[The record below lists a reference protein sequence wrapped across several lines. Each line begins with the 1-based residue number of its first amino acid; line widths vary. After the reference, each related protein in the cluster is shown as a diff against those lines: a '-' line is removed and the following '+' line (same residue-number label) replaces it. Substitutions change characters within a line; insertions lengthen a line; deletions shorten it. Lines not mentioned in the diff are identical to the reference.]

1 MERQIGKGT
10 LILLLGLSGF
20 MVMADNWVVS
30 PILPAI
36 AKSLRTDIP
45 TAGLLIAAYMIPFG
59 IFQVI
64 LGPLAD
70 RYGKKQVITLSMVL
84 FTIATGLCAFG
95 SGLASVGIFRALTG
109 VFAASVM
116 PISFALIG
124 DTFPMQERQ
133 QALGTFIGIS
143 FLGQGLSMAM
153 GGIISYFFDWHGVF
167 LVYAVLSM
175 VPTVLL
181 LKNYRLIPSQ
191 KNSNSSIIKPY
202 LDLLS
207 NSASL
212 FTYLAI
218 VLEGTFILG
227 SFSYGGSY
235 LSRIHHYNSL
245 QIGLVMTGFGI
256 MSVIG
261 GRISGELAN
270 RVGALRV
277 LSTGLLLAAAGDL
290 LIYFRGDNIGIFTV
304 GIATLGLGFIFTH
317 STLVTRATG
326 FAPKSRGIAMS
337 LVSFCFMGSGGIGT
351 AIGGRLI
358 AGYGIESVFVIYGSG
373 LVVALIL
380 VLLLLKES
388 REAASSSASAQIEK
402 IIAENA

>member
-1 MERQIGKGT
+1 MEQQVGKNT
-10 LILLLGLSGF
+10 LILLLGLAGF

-36 AKSLRTDIP
+36 AESLRISIP
-45 TAGLLIAAYMIPFG
+45 TAGLLISAYMIPFG
-59 IFQVI
+59 MFQII

-70 RYGKKQVITLSMVL
+70 RYGKKQVITLTMVL
-84 FTIATGLCAFG
+84 FTVATGLCALG
-95 SGLASVGIFRALTG
+95 TRLASVGIFRALTG
-109 VFAASVM
+109 VFAAAVM

-124 DTFPMQERQ
+124 DSFPMQQRQ
-133 QALGTFIGIS
+133 QALGTFIGIA

-167 LVYAVLSM
+167 LIYAALSL

-191 KNSNSSIIKPY
+191 KNPDSSIIKPY
-202 LDLLS
+202 QELLS

-256 MSVIG
+256 MSVLG
-261 GRISGELAN
+261 GRVSGRFAN
-270 RVGALRV
+270 SFGALKV
-277 LSTGLLLAAAGDL
+277 LRIGLLLAATGDL
-290 LIYFRGDNIGIFTV
+290 VIYFFGVNIALFIV

-326 FAPKSRGIAMS
+326 FAQKTRGTAMS

-358 AGYGIESVFVIYGSG
+358 AGRGIESVFGIYGAG
-373 LVVALIL
+373 LVIALMV
-380 VLLLLKES
+380 VLLLLRQDNKETAGITS
-388 REAASSSASAQIEK
+388 NIEQIVC
-402 IIAENA
+402 ENA

>member
-1 MERQIGKGT
+1 MDRQVGKSS
-10 LILLLGLSGF
+10 LILLLGLAGF

-36 AKSLRTDIP
+36 AKSLGIDIP
-45 TAGLLIAAYMIPFG
+45 TAGLLITAYMIPFG
-59 IFQVI
+59 IFQII

-70 RYGKKQVITLSMVL
+70 RYGKKQVITLAMVL
-84 FTIATGLCAFG
+84 FTVATGLCAFG
-95 SGLASVGIFRALTG
+95 TGLASVAIFRALTG
-109 VFAASVM
+109 VFAAAVM

-124 DTFPMQERQ
+124 DAFPMQERQ
-133 QALGTFIGIS
+133 QALGTFIGIA

-153 GGIISYFFDWHGVF
+153 GGIISHFFDWHGVF
-167 LVYAVLSM
+167 LVYAALSL

-181 LKNYRLIPSQ
+181 FKNYRLIPSE
-191 KNSNSSIIKPY
+191 KNPDSSILKPY
-202 LDLLS
+202 LELLS

-235 LSRIHHYNSL
+235 LSRMHHYNSL

-256 MSVIG
+256 MSVLG
-261 GRISGELAN
+261 GRVSGKLAN
-270 RVGALRV
+270 CVGGLKV
-277 LSTGLLLAAAGDL
+277 LWIGLLLAATGDL
-290 LIYFRGDNIGIFTV
+290 VIYFFGANIGLFIV

-326 FAPKSRGIAMS
+326 FAQKSRGTAMS
-337 LVSFCFMGSGGIGT
+337 LVAFCFMGSGGVGT

-358 AGYGIESVFVIYGSG
+358 ALHGIESVFAIYGAG
-373 LVVALIL
+373 LVSALMLVL
-380 VLLLLKES
+380 VLLKENNQAVCG
-388 REAASSSASAQIEK
+388 AAEIKQMVS
-402 IIAENA
+402 ENV